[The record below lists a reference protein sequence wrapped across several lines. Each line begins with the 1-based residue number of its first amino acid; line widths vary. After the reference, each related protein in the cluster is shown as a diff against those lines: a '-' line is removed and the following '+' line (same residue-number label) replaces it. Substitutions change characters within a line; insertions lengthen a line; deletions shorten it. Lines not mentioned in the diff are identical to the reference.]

1 MSIVSAASLGIT
13 SKSDNVIQKVF
24 HLCAVILT
32 GLIIWDTYKVQKRQ
46 SRDATSEWGR
56 YAKNPVRRSYACTL
70 LTFRLLPYMLGS
82 RILPSKYARKF
93 RISSGKILAEGLLRL
108 GPLYIKIGQILSCRE
123 NLLPKEWISA
133 LERLQD
139 CVPSKSGNDAVEL
152 AYESF
157 GGKETFHKV
166 LSHFDD
172 VPLAA
177 ASLGQVHKGVLRETN
192 QTVAIK
198 LQRQNLRL
206 LYDKDL
212 ALMRKL
218 ASSGDKFVSKISK
231 NRSNQNYTEIFMD
244 AQNILYKEID
254 YRIEAQNTIR
264 FADGFGIGFGGKTVT
279 LDNDKLPSAASW
291 LRVPLVY
298 EKYSTEKLL
307 IMEYVPSIKINN
319 RVALQEAK
327 VSDEDLEFLASSLA
341 RCYLRQFCS
350 NLFFSTDPHP
360 GNLGVEVFEDRP
372 PRLVFYDFGQVCEL
386 KKDQAEGILEV
397 IEAIMD
403 MNAKTCVD
411 AFGKMG
417 VLVDGANL
425 DLVQQKVQN
434 NFDSG
439 RVTVKLK
446 KDVNINSLNNHT
458 SSNKVKDSE
467 VMKFFTLP
475 AEYAFVARAI
485 SQMDGVGKGLNKNF
499 DFISESAPYI
509 VEVKG
514 VTNFLLESF
523 LKKIDDAKKILEKSL
538 KQ

>member
-1 MSIVSAASLGIT
+1 V
-13 SKSDNVIQKVF
+13 
-24 HLCAVILT
+24 
-32 GLIIWDTYKVQKRQ
+32 
-46 SRDATSEWGR
+46 
-56 YAKNPVRRSYACTL
+56 
-70 LTFRLLPYMLGS
+70 
-82 RILPSKYARKF
+82 
-93 RISSGKILAEGLLRL
+93 
-108 GPLYIKIGQILSCRE
+108 
-123 NLLPKEWISA
+123 NL
-133 LERLQD
+133 
-139 CVPSKSGNDAVEL
+139 
-152 AYESF
+152 
-157 GGKETFHKV
+157 
-166 LSHFDD
+166 
-172 VPLAA
+172 
-177 ASLGQVHKGVLRETN
+177 
-192 QTVAIK
+192 
-198 LQRQNLRL
+198 
-206 LYDKDL
+206 
-212 ALMRKL
+212 
-218 ASSGDKFVSKISK
+218 
-231 NRSNQNYTEIFMD
+231 
-244 AQNILYKEID
+244 
-254 YRIEAQNTIR
+254 
-264 FADGFGIGFGGKTVT
+264 
-279 LDNDKLPSAASW
+279 
-291 LRVPLVY
+291 
-298 EKYSTEKLL
+298 
-307 IMEYVPSIKINN
+307 
-319 RVALQEAK
+319 
-327 VSDEDLEFLASSLA
+327 
-341 RCYLRQFCS
+341 
-350 NLFFSTDPHP
+350 
-360 GNLGVEVFEDRP
+360 
-372 PRLVFYDFGQVCEL
+372 
-386 KKDQAEGILEV
+386 KDQAEGILEV

>member
-1 MSIVSAASLGIT
+1 MRTRIFLLLITTATLDRITSSFTVCRIARKNGGDLRYSRTQLQGKPHNFSLMQERKVSLFNRVSIHLERNEIIKNPFRKRKKSLSVRLTILTTGLILFWSRFSMSIVSAASLGIT

-157 GGKETFHKV
+157 GDKETFHKV

-386 KKDQAEGILEV
+386 KR
-397 IEAIMD
+397 
-403 MNAKTCVD
+403 
-411 AFGKMG
+411 
-417 VLVDGANL
+417 
-425 DLVQQKVQN
+425 
-434 NFDSG
+434 SG
-439 RVTVKLK
+439 
-446 KDVNINSLNNHT
+446 
-458 SSNKVKDSE
+458 
-467 VMKFFTLP
+467 
-475 AEYAFVARAI
+475 
-485 SQMDGVGKGLNKNF
+485 
-499 DFISESAPYI
+499 
-509 VEVKG
+509 
-514 VTNFLLESF
+514 
-523 LKKIDDAKKILEKSL
+523 
-538 KQ
+538 